1 MARRLARSVER
12 PKQNV
17 IAVGLRGVGDYDAY
31 RDAIESLGLALESA
45 RDPES
50 MNKLVRDRKSAAVVV
65 YCPKGSDC
73 AREVLRRLAE
83 GCSGL
88 PLVVLTE
95 DADFG
100 EYYDLM
106 SRGAAAYMGVSE
118 GPERLARTLCVASGH
133 PLPSERARGIS
144 QGQIGQGQAAAS

>member
-1 MARRLARSVER
+1 MARRRAGSVER

-50 MNKLVRDRKSAAVVV
+50 MNNLVQDRDGAAVVV

-73 AREVLRRLAE
+73 AREVLRRLTE

-88 PLVVLTE
+88 PLVVLT
-95 DADFG
+95 DQTDFG

-118 GPERLARTLCVASGH
+118 GPERLARTLCVASGR
-133 PLPSERARGIS
+133 PLPSGRAHA
-144 QGQIGQGQAAAS
+144 IGQGQAAAS